1 MKEGLGE
8 LFANPLAN
16 PWRTLG
22 RGLRKLT
29 LRGLAGLAGQGEN
42 RYIGGNLWFSY
53 DRVLRV
59 GPFRT
64 RSFLLPERTR
74 EVTPGQFG

>member
-1 MKEGLGE
+1 MNEGLGE
-8 LFANPLAN
+8 
-16 PWRTLG
+16 TLPAA
-22 RGLRKLT
+22 RKLM

-53 DRVLRV
+53 DSVLRV

-64 RSFLLPERTR
+64 RSFLLPERDQR
-74 EVTPGQFG
+74 G